1 MKKILFSCLT
11 ASLLFMSCSD
21 DDSAGTNNNN
31 SPLVSTLQ
39 KTYENGQIEEIF
51 TSEYSNG
58 RIVILKWFTSENVQI
73 GYTEFNYSSG
83 LLSDMKSYMN
93 NELLIDT
100 EYTYDSQNRLINI
113 QNTSNE
119 QGTSVYNTAFTY
131 NSDNSIVS
139 VSTGASSLP
148 DTTTFYMN
156 SDGLIYKEIDSNN
169 NIKEVTYDG
178 TNTPLSLIINGTIS
192 TTFEYDTVNNF
203 GLLNLDD
210 GMGNFKANKVLRT
223 RSLAQAASSLFI
235 SNKYLI
241 SNNYSGG
248 GTETNIYTFNEQG
261 LPIKSM
267 EYFDDELKSEMEYFY
282 N

>member
-1 MKKILFSCLT
+1 
-11 ASLLFMSCSD
+11 MSCSD

-58 RIVILKWFTSENVQI
+58 RIVIQKWFTPENIQI

-83 LLSDMKSYMN
+83 LLSDIKSYMN

-113 QNTSNE
+113 QNTSYE
-119 QGTSVYNTAFTY
+119 QGTSAYNTAFTY
-131 NSDNSIVS
+131 NPDNSISS
-139 VSTGASSLP
+139 VLTGASTLP
-148 DTTTFYMN
+148 DITTFYMN
-156 SDGLIYKEIDSNN
+156 SDGLIYKEIDSND
-169 NIKEVTYDG
+169 NIKEVTYDD
-178 TNTPLSLIINGTIS
+178 TTPLNLIINGTIS
-192 TTFEYDTVNNF
+192 STFEYDTVNNF

-241 SNNYSGG
+241 ANNYSGG